1 MGPKQ
6 ALVRL
11 WLAFSTVGTIISLA
25 SLFDDVVAWGP
36 FIRAM
41 IAAYRRIIDPVW
53 SFLLGWL
60 PFHMPPWT
68 HDYFTLTALMS
79 IALFWAL
86 HQTRVVL
93 QTGPSTPLLAVWAT
107 ELEFKV
113 GGNSFDLIGKSAT
126 RAAEARGDVS
136 HALRA
141 AIADLARPE
150 TSWRLVADGVIAAA
164 LLLLAFPILPVVV
177 PSFMAW
183 RDRVANRRAR
193 VAFAQRR
200 RRVEESGLE
209 TSDKQLLVA
218 AIDSRA
224 ADYASVEALNEIYHA
239 EIRRQIVYYYLAVAV
254 SFGGL
259 VLANYV
265 LTRVME
271 PAKALDQSSAIPEP
285 G

>member
-53 SFLLGWL
+53 SFVFGWL
-60 PFHMPPWT
+60 PFHMPLWT
-68 HDYFTLTALMS
+68 HDYFTLTSLMS

-113 GGNSFDLIGKSAT
+113 GGNSFDLIGKAAT
-126 RAAEARGDVS
+126 RAAEARGQVS
-136 HALRA
+136 HTLRV
-141 AIADLARPE
+141 AIANLARPE
-150 TSWRLVADGVIAAA
+150 TSRLLVADGIIAAT
-164 LLLLAFPILPVVV
+164 LLALAFPFLPIVV
-177 PSFMAW
+177 PGFMAW

-193 VAFAQRR
+193 IAFARR
-200 RRVEESGLE
+200 RRAVEESDLDA
-209 TSDKQLLVA
+209 SDQQLLTAV
-218 AIDSRA
+218 IDARA
-224 ADYASVEALNEIYHA
+224 ADYASVEGLNEIYHA
-239 EIRRQIVYYYLAVAV
+239 EIRRQILYYYLAVAV

-259 VLANYV
+259 VLVNYAC
-265 LTRVME
+265 TRLLE
-271 PAKALDQSSAIPEP
+271 PPKAAGEP
-285 G
+285 SPR

>member
-1 MGPKQ
+1 MGPQKFL
-6 ALVRL
+6 ARL
-11 WLAFSTVGTIISLA
+11 WVAFSTVGTIISLA

-41 IAAYRRIIDPVW
+41 ISAYRRIIDPVW
-53 SFLLGWL
+53 SLVFGWL
-60 PFHMPPWT
+60 PFHMPTWT
-68 HDYFTLTALMS
+68 HDYFTLTSLMS

-93 QTGPSTPLLAVWAT
+93 QTGPGTPLLAVWAT

-126 RAAEARGDVS
+126 RAAEARGEVS
-136 HALRA
+136 HSLRV
-141 AIADLARPE
+141 AIANLGRSE

-164 LLLLAFPILPVVV
+164 LLLLAFPFLPVIV
-177 PSFMAW
+177 PGFMAW

-193 VAFAQRR
+193 VAFARR
-200 RRVEESGLE
+200 RRAVEESGLDS
-209 TSDKQLLVA
+209 SDQQLLIA
-218 AIDSRA
+218 AIDSRT
-224 ADYASVEALNEIYHA
+224 ADYASVEALNGVYHA
-239 EIRRQIVYYYLAVAV
+239 EIRRQILYYYLAVAV

-271 PAKALDQSSAIPEP
+271 PPKAAGETF
-285 G
+285 GHR